1 MVLRELPAGPLRNPP
16 APISDKLLHS
26 DAPRRPMALSYPN
39 DCRYADSHEYARAE
53 GELVRI
59 GITAFAVDQLG
70 DIVFVELPE
79 PGASLS
85 QGSSFGTVES
95 VKAVEEVIAPISG
108 VIEARNEA
116 VLASPE
122 ELQNDPYGEGWLLL
136 VRPSDPTQ
144 LQGLMDAAT
153 YSVKVDGH

>member
-1 MVLRELPAGPLRNPP
+1 
-16 APISDKLLHS
+16 
-26 DAPRRPMALSYPN
+26 MALSYPD

-59 GITAFAVDQLG
+59 GISAFAVDQLG

-79 PGASLS
+79 VGVSLS
-85 QGSSFGTVES
+85 QGSSFGSVES

-108 VIEARNEA
+108 AIEARNEA

-136 VRPSDPTQ
+136 VRPSDPAQ
-144 LQGLMDAAT
+144 LEGLMDAVT
-153 YSVKVDGH
+153 YGAKVDGN